1 MRLNISAKRI
11 ICFLLAVLMVLS
23 VVGCKE
29 NKKKKPQ
36 KVVIRDKV
44 ILREPD
50 NDNSDADTSKPIDKV
65 EDVTTRAKREL
76 LPVPEVEKEKIP
88 FDELHKEE
96 YVPEF
101 EYKNVDFAGNLADYV
116 IVYSNSKDKNG
127 APTNARILAEK
138 LSSFFKDN
146 DNITIPV
153 KEEKTVTGN
162 EKMIIVGDT
171 AYYKSGL
178 SEQEFAVNIKGDNI
192 VFEGGHI
199 VMAEKAVDWF
209 RTIKR
214 EKGKI
219 ATLKGEQKDFTSNI
233 TLENYDKELV
243 YVWGDEFDGDELVDR
258 SKWHIGSHMPQWA
271 DLEYLKTDEV
281 CYVENGRLRM
291 TAIRKLSEDNPAVG
305 WASCGS
311 YDTEDTMAY
320 RNGYIEIDAKISYTK
335 GIIMPLWLMS
345 NPNGGLCIPREQY
358 EIAWYLEFDL
368 FETFANGDQWDVS
381 IHKYYSPYNYN
392 HNGKIISNGLV
403 HSSTDENGN
412 PAEISTLHGEVI
424 YYNVPGES
432 APRIN
437 KFHTRIVGGWAGWGY
452 ITSWRN
458 AYRSD
463 PQNPYYD
470 PENDKKQ
477 IYKFTGEELEKL
489 NDSYHRYGLLYTKEG
504 YKMYIDGKC
513 WLERDWVYDWDSS
526 CEALNNNNGW
536 GYNLYYYLI
545 MNQHPYTEQSGYTP
559 DMWMDSFDAPIS
571 SYVNSVRVYQVPDS
585 IEIETP
591 AYNE

>member
-1 MRLNISAKRI
+1 MKLNISAKRI
-11 ICFLLAVLMVLS
+11 ICFLLAVLMVIS

-44 ILREPD
+44 ILREPN
-50 NDNSDADTSKPIDKV
+50 NDNSNVDTSKPINKV
-65 EDVTTRAKREL
+65 EDVTTRAKRAL
-76 LPVPEVEKEKIP
+76 LPVPEEDEEKVS

-96 YVPEF
+96 YAPEF
-101 EYKNVDFAGNLADYV
+101 EYKNVDFAGNLADYI

-127 APTNARILAEK
+127 APTNARVLAEK
-138 LSSFFKDN
+138 LATFFKDN
-146 DNITIPV
+146 DNVTIPV

-171 AYYKSGL
+171 TYYKSNL

-219 ATLKGEQKDFTSNI
+219 ATLSGKQDDFASTI
-233 TLENYDKELV
+233 KLENYDKELV

-258 SKWHIGSHMPQWA
+258 SKWHIGSHMPQWS
-271 DLEYLKTDEV
+271 DLEYLKNDEEV
-281 CYVENGRLRM
+281 CYVKDGRLRM
-291 TAIRKLSEDNPAVG
+291 TVIRKLSEDNPDIG
-305 WASCGS
+305 YASCGS
-311 YDTEDTMAY
+311 YDTEDTLAY
-320 RNGYIEIDAKISYTK
+320 RNGYIEFDAKISYTD

-345 NPNGGLCIPREQY
+345 NPDGGLIIPKEQY
-358 EIAWYLEFDL
+358 GAAWTLEFDI
-368 FETFANGDQWDVS
+368 FETFSNGDTWDVS
-381 IHKYYSPYNYN
+381 IHKYYKPYNYN
-392 HNGKIISNGLV
+392 HNGNMITNGIV
-403 HSSTDENGN
+403 HTSVDENGN
-412 PAEISTLHGEVI
+412 PVELTTFHGDVV
-424 YYNVPGES
+424 YHNVPGE
-432 APRIN
+432 AKPRVD
-437 KFHTRIVGGWAGWGY
+437 KFRSRILEWGAWGF
-452 ITSWRN
+452 ITSWRP
-458 AYRSD
+458 AYTD
-463 PQNPYYD
+463 PNSPYYN
-470 PENDKKQ
+470 PEDNEKQ
-477 IYKFTGEELEKL
+477 KYKFTGEELEKL

-513 WLERDWVYDWDSS
+513 WLERDWIYDWDLTD
-526 CEALNNNNGW
+526 EALAKNNGW

-545 MNQHPYTEQSGYTP
+545 MNQHPYTENSGYTP
-559 DMWMDSFDAPIS
+559 DMWIDAFDTPIS
-571 SYVNSVRVYQVPDS
+571 SYINSVRIYQLPDS